1 MALPN
6 NTSIFDS
13 VTNTM
18 VPFTLGTWGNLT
30 SSTWESWTNW
40 NFLSANVMTVITP
53 VVDRGTTTWFNLEI
67 IADVSGNISY
77 GVFVSNTGVF
87 DGEEIRTEITPNTSN
102 LAAFYGR
109 FYAVAAN
116 VSGLSQLALRSIT
129 VTDSNR
135 RFDIQLNDV
144 DTQNLVAG
152 ADPGTKILPVNR
164 TISAVT
170 NMQVTAHNPTASSTT
185 YLPTANGPTG
195 YIVNYNGPST
205 TLSNIVT
212 SSGSVVEYLAMAI
225 DNYANVTAGFR
236 GVRVFKTED
245 GVSWNSLGNLANVAA
260 LCSTVAWNSAGDRLA
275 AGFRSSA
282 NLEYE
287 GLRTYTRSGD
297 TFTLRSDPDTWPVG
311 WVRQVAYSPND
322 SYLAVAHDES
332 PYITIYSIAGNNLQK
347 LSNPATLPTGVAY
360 DLTWDPTSTY
370 LAVAHA
376 ASPYITIYK
385 RSGNTFTKLANPS
398 ILPTSGLSNGTA
410 IEFHPAG
417 TYVAWGGS
425 DSAGNGRVRFYFRSG
440 DTFAMATTANI
451 NFTDRSTV
459 GLKYNPTGTHI
470 AVGFLDS
477 PDWAIYNQTGNTVA
491 NSNISVTS
499 GIGTTW
505 QALAWSDNGN
515 KFYRGNYNGNITLH
529 KGMDI
534 YDVAYSGTGNANIAL
549 TGLTGITS
557 NVGNVAGIAAF
568 TTSLGAYIEVAN
580 AAIFSGAGG
589 NIRINN
595 ESLSYV
601 TANVTPT
608 PNRLEGITRGITTA
622 EFGVSVANIHA
633 TGSEVFAIEQLD
645 LTARYF
651 VEETVGI
658 THAYIASKD
667 RITPTIIVKDSA
679 GTVADTTVDAVIWAL
694 PEQYMETTD
703 LKIR

>member
-6 NTSIFDS
+6 NTSILDS

-18 VPFTLGTWGNLT
+18 VPYTLSTWGNLT

-40 NFLSANVMTVITP
+40 NFLSANVMTVMTP
-53 VVDRGTTTWFNLEI
+53 VVDRGTTNWFNLEI
-67 IADVSGNISY
+67 TADVTGNIAY
-77 GVFVSNTGVF
+77 GVFVSNTGAF
-87 DGEEIRTEITPNTSN
+87 DGEETRTEITPNTSN

-116 VSGLSQLALRSIT
+116 VSGLNQLALRSIT

-135 RFDIQLNDV
+135 RFDIQFNDI
-144 DTQNLVAG
+144 DTQNLSAG
-152 ADPGTKILPVNR
+152 TQSGTRILPLPR
-164 TISAVT
+164 TIGAVT
-170 NMQVTAHNPTASSTT
+170 NMQVTAHNATSGTTT
-185 YLPTANGPTG
+185 YLSTGNGPTG

-205 TLSNIVT
+205 TISNLVT
-212 SSGSVVEYLAMAI
+212 TSGATVEYLAMGI

-236 GVRVFKTED
+236 GVRVFKTQD
-245 GVSWNSLGNLANVAA
+245 GISWDSLANIPNVAA

-297 TFTLRSDPDTWPVG
+297 TFTKRNDPDTWPVG

-332 PYITIYSIAGNNLQK
+332 PYITIYSISGNNLQK
-347 LSNPATLPTGVAY
+347 LSDPATLPTGVAY
-360 DLTWDPTSTY
+360 GLAWDPTSTY
-370 LAVAHA
+370 LAVAHGS
-376 ASPYITIYK
+376 SPYLTIYK
-385 RSGNTFTKLANPS
+385 RSGNTFTKLANPT
-398 ILPTSGLSNGTA
+398 ILPATGVAAGTSIDFDPS
-410 IEFHPAG
+410 G
-417 TYVAWGGS
+417 TYVAWGGGGT
-425 DSAGNGRVRFYFRSG
+425 AGRVRLYFRSG
-440 DTFAMATTANI
+440 DTFAMVTTANI
-451 NFTDRSTV
+451 DFTDRSTV
-459 GLKYNPTGTHI
+459 GVKYNPTGTHI
-470 AVGFLDS
+470 AIGFLDS
-477 PDWAIYNQTGNTVA
+477 QDWYIYNQTGNTVA

-505 QALAWSDNGN
+505 KALGWSDGGS

-529 KGMDI
+529 RGMDI
-534 YDVAYSGTGNANIAL
+534 YDVAYSGTGNANITL

-557 NVGNVAGIAAF
+557 NVGNVSAIAAL
-568 TTSLGAYIEVAN
+568 TTAFSPDILVAN
-580 AAIFSGAGG
+580 AAIFSIAGG
-589 NIRINN
+589 NARINN
-595 ESLSYV
+595 ESISYE

-608 PNRLEGITRGITTA
+608 PNRLEGVIRGITTTA
-622 EFGVSVANIHA
+622 FGTSTANIHA
-633 TGSEVFAIEQLD
+633 VGSEIFPIEQLD

-658 THAYIASKD
+658 THAYIAEKD
-667 RITPTIIVKDSA
+667 RTAPTIIIRDAA
-679 GTVADTTVDAVIWAL
+679 GTTADTTVDAVIWAL